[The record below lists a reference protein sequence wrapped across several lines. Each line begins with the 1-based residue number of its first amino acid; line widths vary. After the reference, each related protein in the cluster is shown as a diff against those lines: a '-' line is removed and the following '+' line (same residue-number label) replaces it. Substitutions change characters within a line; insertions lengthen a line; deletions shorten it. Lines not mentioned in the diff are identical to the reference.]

1 MMMSVRPTPSRDPA
15 LDALLDQLERELGQ
29 LEHILRLQD
38 HERIEPQSRR
48 LQPLL
53 AQTMDRFGAVA
64 RLERISPDQK
74 SRLKQLALQVRQQLG
89 RLARTTAPLDQAL
102 ATMLGDGARHGAADP
117 AARIRRGYAT

>member
-38 HERIEPQSRR
+38 HELIEPQSRR

-53 AQTMDRFGAVA
+53 AQTMDRFGAAA

-102 ATMLGDGARHGAADP
+102 ATMLGDAARHGAADP